1 MEDDGFIDVSI
12 ILSSAVYALLYRGR
26 VQYIGISKNP
36 LRRIP
41 NHYPAKDGKRHTPN
55 GTLLGFLFDQ
65 IMIMP
70 CKYVDLE
77 AKEIEMIQKYH
88 PEFNVK
94 HRAKVKV
101 DVSNLIGHLLIER
114 GTNAV
119 KIARR
124 I

>member
-1 MEDDGFIDVSI
+1 MEEDGFIDVSI
-12 ILSSAVYALLYRGR
+12 VLSSAVYALLYRGR

-55 GTLLGFLFDQ
+55 GTLAGFLFDQ

-70 CKYVDLE
+70 CKFVDLE

-94 HRAKVKV
+94 HRAKIKV
-101 DVSNLIGHLLIER
+101 DVSTLIGHLLVDR
-114 GTNAV
+114 GPQAV
-119 KIARR
+119 KISRR
-124 I
+124 M